1 MCPRFPKSKEWEF
14 AGDDMSDKKELDWR
28 GISFEVIAIV
38 FAVLLALWLEGLRE
52 DAERHERAQDFLARI
67 QSEIQQNYTELS
79 DAIVENEEQIAGL
92 SAALN
97 ENDLALERI
106 GPFLQISGGSTVSSA
121 WQSAQMT
128 RAIGAMPIETVAQLA
143 VIYDTQAYYANNLQ
157 SLFDHFAD
165 LVVASQNE
173 ATQREAVMRMI
184 LRLQV
189 LNNFAQQ
196 TVRRYERFLDVP
208 EGE

>member
-1 MCPRFPKSKEWEF
+1 
-14 AGDDMSDKKELDWR
+14 MSDKKELDWR
-28 GISFEVIAIV
+28 GVGFEVVAIV

-52 DAERHERAQDFLARI
+52 DAERQQRAQDFLARI
-67 QSEIQQNYTELS
+67 QSEVQQNYTELS
-79 DAIVENEEQIAGL
+79 EAIDENEEQIAGL
-92 SAALN
+92 NAALN

-128 RAIGAMPIETVAQLA
+128 QAIGAMPIETVAQLA
-143 VIYDTQAYYANNLQ
+143 VIYDTQAYYANNLR

-165 LVVASQNE
+165 LVVESQNE

-189 LNNFAQQ
+189 LNNFAEQ
-196 TVRRYERFLDVP
+196 TVRRYERFLDISA
-208 EGE
+208 GE

>member
-1 MCPRFPKSKEWEF
+1 
-14 AGDDMSDKKELDWR
+14 MSEKKELDWR
-28 GISFEVIAIV
+28 AIGFEVVAIV
-38 FAVLLALWLEGLRE
+38 FAVLLALWLEGWRE
-52 DAERHERAQDFLARI
+52 DIERQERAQDFLARVHT
-67 QSEIQQNYTELS
+67 EVQQNYTELS
-79 DAIVENEEQIAGL
+79 EAIVENDEQIAGL

-97 ENDLALERI
+97 DNDFSLDRI
-106 GPFLQISGGSTVSSA
+106 GPFLRISGGSTVSSA

-128 RAIGAMPIETVAQLA
+128 RAIAAMPVETVAQLA

-173 ATQREAVMRMI
+173 ATQREAVMRMV

-189 LNNFAQQ
+189 LNDFAEQ
-196 TVRRYERFLDVP
+196 TVRRYRRFLNIPD
-208 EGE
+208 EG